1 MNFITLW
8 QTTPLRWRRAM
19 LMGMGV
25 LVIVA
30 LLVGISSTA
39 RITASDVNVLVNG
52 NFEAGFVPISGCGH
66 VGSGWSCF
74 HNGGGANYGFYD
86 DQWAPVVAS
95 GAHSQLIEINTWGR
109 SDANADRVAG
119 IYQTVPVVPH
129 ANYTFSFRGMIR
141 TTEMD
146 GDPWRY
152 RVQVGWVQGV
162 SKDWHQVLNWTDV
175 GWDTYYPR
183 TEPGAFSQYTTGLT
197 TTSNQ
202 LTVFIRVLKK
212 WGVPEMELDV
222 NVDAIALT
230 GPAPHPHHPPATA
243 TPTHVVVHPPVAT
256 ATPTTPPV
264 APPPVTSC
272 TGPERIANGGF
283 ELGFYQTPVGAV
295 GAHWAYFINGGA
307 ANFGFYD
314 DQWPPV
320 VAGGSHSQLIEINT
334 KGMNSGDPNRV
345 AGLYQIISGLE
356 AGKTY
361 ELSLAGQLRGVGGG
375 DDPNRF
381 EAQWG
386 YNVGRI
392 ANWEAVTNWQ
402 FVDLGPIY
410 PRTDPGSMKTFSVRF
425 VAPAPEI
432 TLFLRGVKKWG
443 TGETEMDLN
452 LDNLSLRSCTTVVA
466 PPPPPTGVCVYTVKR
481 GDTLAAIAAKYH
493 VTVHALAA
501 ANHILNPNYIFV
513 GQVLSIPG
521 CAVVTPPPAPV
532 PTVVHPPA
540 PTPTPTRP
548 AGVTY
553 YTVKPGDTLGVIA
566 ARYHIDLH
574 YLARVNGIVNI
585 NHIYVGQVLVIP
597 GQ

>member
-1 MNFITLW
+1 
-8 QTTPLRWRRAM
+8 
-19 LMGMGV
+19 
-25 LVIVA
+25 
-30 LLVGISSTA
+30 
-39 RITASDVNVLVNG
+39 VLVNG
-52 NFEAGFVPISGCGH
+52 NFEDGFVAVPGCGH
-66 VGSGWSCF
+66 VGSGWNCF
-74 HNGGGANYGFYD
+74 QNGGGANYGFYD
-86 DQWAPVVAS
+86 DQWDLVVAS
-95 GAHSQLIEINTWGR
+95 GEHSQLIEINTFGR
-109 SDANADRVAG
+109 ADANADRVAG
-119 IYQTVPVVPH
+119 IYQTVSVVPH
-129 ANYTFSFRGMIR
+129 ANYTFSFKGMIR

-183 TEPGAFSQYTTGLT
+183 TEPGAFSQYTTGIAT
-197 TTSNQ
+197 TDKHV
-202 LTVFIRVLKK
+202 TVFIRVLKK

-222 NVDAIALT
+222 NLDAVALT
-230 GPAPHPHHPPATA
+230 GPAPYHHYPPATA

-256 ATPTTPPV
+256 ATATTAPVTPPT
-264 APPPVTSC
+264 VTSC

-283 ELGFYQTPVGAV
+283 ELGFTPTYLGMT
-295 GAHWAYFINGGA
+295 GAHWTPFVNGGA
-307 ANFGFYD
+307 ANYGFYD

-320 VAGGSHSQLIEINT
+320 VASGSHSQLIEINT
-334 KGMNSGDPNRV
+334 KGMNSGDTNRV
-345 AGLYQIISGLE
+345 AGLYQIITGLE
-356 AGKTY
+356 AGKSY
-361 ELSLAGQLRGVGGG
+361 ELSVAGQLRGVGGG

-392 ANWEAVTNWQ
+392 PTWEGVPNWQ

-410 PRTDPGSMKTFSVRF
+410 PRTEPGAMKSFTVRF

-452 LDNLSLRSCTTVVA
+452 LDNLTLRSCTTVA
-466 PPPPPTGVCVYTVKR
+466 APPPTGTCVYTIKR
-481 GDTLAAIAAKYH
+481 GDTLAAIAAKYG

-513 GQVLSIPG
+513 GQHLTIPG
-521 CAVVTPPPAPV
+521 CAVATPPPTPV

-540 PTPTPTRP
+540 PTPTPVPTRGP
-548 AGVTY
+548 EITY
-553 YTVKPGDTLGVIA
+553 YTVKPGDTLSVIA